1 MESIEHSAWGGL
13 ANNAAVVIILV
24 LGKMLVSELVLLLAT
39 RVVDRIKMNNNLVL
53 ELYEY

>member
-24 LGKMLVSELVLLLAT
+24 LGKMLVSELVLLLLAT
-39 RVVDRIKMNNNLVL
+39 RVIDRIKMNNLVL